1 VNREDTPLRKDG
13 EPDFESIDA
22 IDLDLF
28 NSDLVKLLEGESV
41 QLPKFNFITG
51 KREASGKWISVD
63 RDHPI
68 IIEGIHGLNPKL
80 TIDIPEKNKFKVYI
94 SALTQLNIDNHNR
107 ISTTD
112 TRLIRRM
119 VRDVK
124 FRGNEPSRT
133 FEMWQGV
140 RSGEEKFIFPF
151 QEEADAMF
159 NSSLVYEMSVLKK
172 YIMPLLQEVTPESV
186 YYSEAKKLL
195 KFLKYFNPIEDESCI
210 PPNSILREFIGS

>member
-1 VNREDTPLRKDG
+1 
-13 EPDFESIDA
+13 
-22 IDLDLF
+22 
-28 NSDLVKLLEGESV
+28 
-41 QLPKFNFITG
+41 
-51 KREASGKWISVD
+51 
-63 RDHPI
+63 
-68 IIEGIHGLNPKL
+68 
-80 TIDIPEKNKFKVYI
+80 
-94 SALTQLNIDNHNR
+94 
-107 ISTTD
+107 
-112 TRLIRRM
+112 M